1 MRCKACDKILSDY
14 ESTRRSIDSDE
25 FIDLCNNCYSSIRN
39 DIQVSER
46 FDLLDLQSE
55 VDNSEE

>member
-1 MRCKACDKILSDY
+1 MRCKACDKMLSDY

-25 FIDLCNNCYSSIRN
+25 FIDLCNACYSSIRN

-46 FDLLDLQSE
+46 FDLLDVQSE

>member
-1 MRCKACDKILSDY
+1 MRCKACDKMLSDY

-25 FIDLCNNCYSSIRN
+25 FIDLCNTCYSSIRN

-46 FDLLDLQSE
+46 FDLLDVQSE

>member
-1 MRCKACDKILSDY
+1 MRCKACDKMLSDY

-25 FIDLCNNCYSSIRN
+25 FIDLCNTCYSSIRN

-46 FDLLDLQSE
+46 FDLLDVQSE
-55 VDNSEE
+55 IDNSEE

>member
-1 MRCKACDKILSDY
+1 MRCKACDKMLSDY

-46 FDLLDLQSE
+46 FDLLDVQSE

>member
-25 FIDLCNNCYSSIRN
+25 FIDLCNNCYSSIKN

>member
-1 MRCKACDKILSDY
+1 MRCKACDKMLSDY